1 MLRCRGPAPERR
13 EVRPSRVGATP
24 VFADIEPNHFCLDP
38 ADVASRI
45 TERTVGIMPVHLY
58 GHPANMTAFEELAAE
73 HGLALFEDAAQ
84 AHGASLDGRKVGVL
98 TNPTGVLKDQT
109 HVVDSMVAH
118 GVKPHAV
125 FGPEHGF
132 RGTAQAGGSEGDY
145 LDPRTGVP
153 VYDAYGANAT
163 KLQAMFT
170 KAGIDTVVFDIAD
183 VGARFYTY
191 IWSMYTAMQAAPD
204 LDFIVLDRPNPIG
217 GNANGPQLDPAYATG
232 VGLKPIVQQH
242 GMTVGELARF
252 FKGEFDLTTKLE
264 VVNVRGWRRNQL
276 DTGLPWVPPS
286 PNMPTQDTALVYPGT
301 CLFEGTV
308 LSEGRGTT
316 RPFETV
322 GAPGIDWRW
331 AESLNALNLKG
342 VRFRETYFAPT
353 FNKFQGKTC
362 GGVTLHVTN
371 ATELDAIK
379 TATAMLITAKSLY
392 SSVFAWRPDNWI
404 DKLSGSDRLRKMI
417 DAQAPLDEIVGAW
430 QGELQQFRRTRL
442 PYLRY
447 R

>member
-1 MLRCRGPAPERR
+1 MRR
-13 EVRPSRVGATP
+13 RS
-24 VFADIEPNHFCLDP
+24 F
-38 ADVASRI
+38 
-45 TERTVGIMPVHLY
+45 
-58 GHPANMTAFEELAAE
+58 LAA
-73 HGLALFEDAAQ
+73 GALSVPLVSTASATAAPRLTTAAQ
-84 AHGASLDGRKVGVL
+84 QLADDGWRKLKGRKVGVL
-98 TNPTGVLKDQT
+98 TNPTGILTDQT
-109 HVVDSMVAH
+109 HIVDSMVAH
-118 GVKPHAV
+118 GAKPAAV

-145 LDPRTGVP
+145 QDPRTGIP
-153 VYDAYGANAT
+153 VYDTYGADAT
-163 KLQAMFT
+163 KIQAMFA
-170 KAGIDTVVFDIAD
+170 KAGVDTVVFDIAD

-191 IWSMYTAMQAAPD
+191 IWTLYTAMQAASNVEF
-204 LDFIVLDRPNPIG
+204 LVLDRPNPIG
-217 GNANGPQLDPAYATG
+217 GDAAGPQLDPAYATF

-252 FKGEFDLTTKLE
+252 YVGEFGVKTSLE
-264 VVNVRGWRRNQL
+264 VVDVRGWRRNQL

-286 PNMPTQDTALVYPGT
+286 PNMPTQDTAFVYPGT

-331 AESLNALNLKG
+331 AEELNALGLEG
-342 VRFRETYFAPT
+342 VRFRETYFSPT
-353 FNKFQGKTC
+353 STKFQGKTC
-362 GGVTLHVTN
+362 GGVTLHVTD
-371 ATELDAIK
+371 AGRFDAIR
-379 TATAMLITAKSLY
+379 AAVAMLITAKSSY
-392 SSVFAWRPDNWI
+392 PDVFAWRPDNWI

-417 DAQAPLDEIVGAW
+417 DANAPLNEVVGAW
-430 QGELQQFRRTRL
+430 QGELQQFRRTRQ

>member
-1 MLRCRGPAPERR
+1 MRR
-13 EVRPSRVGATP
+13 RS
-24 VFADIEPNHFCLDP
+24 F
-38 ADVASRI
+38 
-45 TERTVGIMPVHLY
+45 
-58 GHPANMTAFEELAAE
+58 LAA
-73 HGLALFEDAAQ
+73 GALSVPLVSTATAGAAPKLATAAEQ
-84 AHGASLDGRKVGVL
+84 LAQDGWRKLKGRKVGVL
-98 TNPTGVLKDQT
+98 TNPTGVLADQT
-109 HVVDSMVAH
+109 HIADSMVAH
-118 GVKPHAV
+118 GARPTAV

-145 LDPRTGVP
+145 ADPRTGIP
-153 VYDAYGANAT
+153 VYDTYQASPT
-163 KLQAMFT
+163 KIQAMFT

-191 IWSMYTAMQAAPD
+191 IWSLYQAMEAAKD

-217 GNANGPQLDPAYATG
+217 GTANGPQLDPAYATF

-242 GMTVGELARF
+242 GMTVGELARY
-252 FKGEFDLTTKLE
+252 FKGEFGLATKLD

-322 GAPGIDWRW
+322 GAPGVDWRW
-331 AESLNALNLKG
+331 AEALNALNLEG
-342 VRFRETYFAPT
+342 VRFRETYFSPT

-362 GGVTLHVTN
+362 GGVTLHVTDPRRF
-371 ATELDAIK
+371 DAIR
-379 TATAMLITAKSLY
+379 AAVAMLITAKSLY
-392 SSVFAWRPDNWI
+392 PAVFAWRPDNWI
-404 DKLSGSDRLRKMI
+404 DKLSGSDRLRRMI
-417 DAQAPLDEIVGAW
+417 DAQAPLAEVVGAW
-430 QGELQQFRRTRL
+430 QQELQQFRRTRL

>member
-1 MLRCRGPAPERR
+1 VRRRQFLTATALSVPLVTAGTATAAPKL
-13 EVRPSRVGATP
+13 VT
-24 VFADIEPNHFCLDP
+24 
-38 ADVASRI
+38 
-45 TERTVGIMPVHLY
+45 
-58 GHPANMTAFEELAAE
+58 AAE
-73 HGLALFEDAAQ
+73 QLARDGWRKLK
-84 AHGASLDGRKVGVL
+84 GRKVGVL
-98 TNPTGVLKDQT
+98 TNPTGILKDQT
-109 HVVDSMVAH
+109 HIVDSMVGH
-118 GVKPHAV
+118 GAKPTAV

-145 LDPRTGVP
+145 ADPRTGIP

-183 VGARFYTY
+183 VGARLYTY
-191 IWSMYTAMQAAPD
+191 ILSMYTAMQAAQD
-204 LDFIVLDRPNPIG
+204 LAFIVLDRPNPIG
-217 GNANGPQLDPAYATG
+217 GTPNGPQLDPAYATG

-252 FKGEFDLTTKLE
+252 FKVEFDLKTNLE
-264 VVNVRGWRRNQL
+264 VVNVKGWRRDQL

-331 AESLNALNLKG
+331 AEELNALDLNG

-362 GGVTLHVTN
+362 GGVTLHVTDPR
-371 ATELDAIK
+371 EFDAIK
-379 TATAMLITAKSLY
+379 AAVAMLITAKSLY
-392 SSVFAWRPDNWI
+392 PSVFAWRPDNWI

-417 DAQAPLDEIVGAW
+417 DAQAPPAEIVGAW
-430 QGELQQFRRTRL
+430 HDELQRFRRTRL

>member
-1 MLRCRGPAPERR
+1 VVRR
-13 EVRPSRVGATP
+13 RQ
-24 VFADIEPNHFCLDP
+24 F
-38 ADVASRI
+38 
-45 TERTVGIMPVHLY
+45 
-58 GHPANMTAFEELAAE
+58 LAASALSVPLVTTGTANAARKLSTGAE
-73 HGLALFEDAAQ
+73 QLAGDGWRKLK
-84 AHGASLDGRKVGVL
+84 GRKVGVL
-98 TNPTGVLKDQT
+98 TNPTGILEDHT
-109 HVVDSMVAH
+109 HIVDSMVEHDA
-118 GVKPHAV
+118 KPAAV

-145 LDPRTGVP
+145 ADPRTGIP
-153 VYDAYGANAT
+153 VYDAYGASAT

-191 IWSMYTAMQAAPD
+191 IWSMYTAMQAAPH
-204 LDFIVLDRPNPIG
+204 LDFLVLDRPNPIG
-217 GNANGPQLDPAYATG
+217 GRANGPQLDPAYASG

-252 FKGEFDLTTKLE
+252 FRGEFGLTTKLE
-264 VVNVRGWRRNQL
+264 VVNVRGWRRDQL

-301 CLFEGTV
+301 CLFEGTA

-331 AESLNALNLKG
+331 AEALNALHLKG
-342 VRFRETYFAPT
+342 VRFRETYFSPT

-362 GGVTLHVTN
+362 GGVALHVTD
-371 ATELDAIK
+371 AAEFDAIR
-379 TATAMLITAKSLY
+379 TAVAMLITAKSLY
-392 SSVFAWRPDNWI
+392 PNVFAWRPDNWI
-404 DKLSGSDRLRKMI
+404 DKLSGSDRLRTMI

-430 QGELQQFRRTRL
+430 QQELQQFRRTRL

>member
-1 MLRCRGPAPERR
+1 MRR
-13 EVRPSRVGATP
+13 RQFFAATALSVP
-24 VFADIEPNHFCLDP
+24 LV
-38 ADVASRI
+38 
-45 TERTVGIMPVHLY
+45 TTG
-58 GHPANMTAFEELAAE
+58 TA
-73 HGLALFEDAAQ
+73 DAARKLST
-84 AHGASLDGRKVGVL
+84 GAEQLARDGWRKLKGRKVGVL
-98 TNPTGVLKDQT
+98 TNPTGILEDQT
-109 HVVDSMVAH
+109 HIVDSMVEHDA
-118 GVKPHAV
+118 KPAAV

-145 LDPRTGVP
+145 ADPRTGIP

-163 KLQAMFT
+163 KLQAMFA

-204 LDFIVLDRPNPIG
+204 LNFLVLDRPNPVG
-217 GNANGPQLDPAYATG
+217 GRANGPQLDPACASG

-252 FKGEFDLTTKLE
+252 FQGEFGLTTKLE
-264 VVNVRGWRRNQL
+264 VVNVEGWRRDQL

-301 CLFEGTV
+301 CLFEGTA

-331 AESLNALNLKG
+331 AETLNALNLKG

-362 GGVTLHVTN
+362 GGVTLHVTD
-371 ATELDAIK
+371 AAEFDAIR
-379 TATAMLITAKSLY
+379 TAVAMLITTKSLY
-392 SSVFAWRPDNWI
+392 PGVFAWRPDNWI
-404 DKLSGSDRLRKMI
+404 DKLSGSDRLRTMI
-417 DAQAPLDEIVGAW
+417 DAQAPLGEIVGAW
-430 QGELQQFRRTRL
+430 QQELQQFRRTRL